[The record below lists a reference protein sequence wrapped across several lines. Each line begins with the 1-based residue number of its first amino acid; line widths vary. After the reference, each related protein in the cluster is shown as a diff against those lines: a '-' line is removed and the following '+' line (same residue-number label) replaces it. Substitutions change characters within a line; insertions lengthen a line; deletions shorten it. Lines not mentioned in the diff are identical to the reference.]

1 MLPGSIGSDC
11 EAASCNISCCQSP
24 ASAHLVLRGSLVMSI
39 WFGPSARRPGDIDW
53 VVIPKDWGFVS
64 TQAIDLIESI
74 EKCLKGTQV
83 DGELAFTIPD
93 REFASDDIWMYEKAP
108 GKRLII
114 PWECEDSTLSGTV
127 QMDLVF
133 EETMPSEPVLINI
146 APPDEPA
153 IQIMAASAEQSLAW
167 KLVWLETD
175 CYGQGKDL
183 YDAVLLADHTTLD
196 AKLLRQTFEV
206 SDTWTAQCPN
216 PVDRFDA
223 DAILNWHIE
232 WEDFKKEYPQIPG
245 TQEEWKYRLI
255 TGLDSLLTQL
265 LQ

>member
-1 MLPGSIGSDC
+1 MNFQPSQTYETHLTLASNRSDGI
-11 EAASCNISCCQSP
+11 E
-24 ASAHLVLRGSLVMSI
+24 
-39 WFGPSARRPGDIDW
+39 SARTWATAAGLKWTEIELSRGDHQRQPMITYWGTDSLESQHATAKQIEEQLQPLGLQ
-53 VVIPKDWGFVS
+53 VVR
-64 TQAIDLIESI
+64 
-74 EKCLKGTQV
+74 LK
-83 DGELAFTIPD
+83 
-93 REFASDDIWMYEKAP
+93 
-108 GKRLII
+108 
-114 PWECEDSTLSGTV
+114 
-127 QMDLVF
+127 
-133 EETMPSEPVLINI
+133 
-146 APPDEPA
+146 
-153 IQIMAASAEQSLAW
+153 
-167 KLVWLETD
+167 TD

-196 AKLLRQTFEV
+196 AELLRQTFEV
-206 SDTWTAQCPN
+206 SDTWTAHCPN